1 MAKTRKKPIKKTRR
15 PVRAK
20 AAEAGELD
28 AQTSVRVRMYRQG
41 FGECFLLT
49 FPRLGQRFHML
60 INCGVLMG
68 TPNAE
73 PIMRDVVKDIAAVT
87 GGRLDVLVVTHPA
100 WDNVSGFF
108 QARKLFDRI
117 KVDQLWLGWPQ
128 DPTDSRARFLRR
140 RQRSLLGGPGKPRS
154 RTDEALDY
162 LRGKAKRVRYWRGGE
177 GPIALSG
184 VAGVRI
190 FVLGP
195 PSLDANL
202 QAVLSDNTST
212 CEIEPS
218 PFDQRDQIGF
228 DAAKEDSRF
237 VAYFGRAAVA
247 GHAAD
252 ASEEDEQWRRIDSE
266 REHLPSRVNLD
277 WERYRNDM
285 SLVLAIELIG
295 VRQESKVLLFP
306 GDAQLQSWLSWH
318 EHRWPAAA
326 TELNPKAMTCRE
338 LLGRT
343 VLYKVSHHGSD
354 YGTPRQYGL
363 EMMNSPELVALLPV
377 DEKMARVKRWN
388 LIPHPAVL
396 AALFQRTSGRIIRSD
411 RGLVPP
417 GPKVRNETRWKE
429 FRKGVQISDLSID
442 YQVEIPQ
449 FSAAER
455 RKSVENWT
463 TANERRVYL
472 VDKKLTGTI
481 KPAEAAEL
489 RELEK
494 LMDEYLSTTAP
505 TGFGLLAELRQDV
518 EEAKTRQPKG

>member
-1 MAKTRKKPIKKTRR
+1 
-15 PVRAK
+15 
-20 AAEAGELD
+20 
-28 AQTSVRVRMYRQG
+28 MYRQG
-41 FGECFLLT
+41 FGDCFLLT

-68 TPNAE
+68 TPNAQQT
-73 PIMRDVVKDIAAVT
+73 MRDVVRDIAAET

-100 WDNVSGFF
+100 WDNVSGFS
-108 QARKLFDRI
+108 QARELFDQMKI
-117 KVDQLWLGWPQ
+117 EELWLGWPEN
-128 DPTDSRARFLRR
+128 PTDSRARFLRR
-140 RQRSLLGGPGKPRS
+140 RQRSFFGGAGKPPS
-154 RTDEALDY
+154 RTDEVLNY
-162 LRGKAKRVRYWRGGE
+162 LRGKVDRVRYWRGGE
-177 GPIALSG
+177 GPVALSG

-202 QAVLSDNTST
+202 QAVLSDNAGTGV
-212 CEIEPS
+212 EPS
-218 PFDQRDQIGF
+218 PFDKRDQISF
-228 DAAKEDSRF
+228 DAAKGDSRF
-237 VAYFGRAAVA
+237 AAYFGRAA
-247 GHAAD
+247 GTGDAAD
-252 ASEEDEQWRRIDSE
+252 ASETNEQWRRIDSE
-266 REHLPSRVNLD
+266 GERLPSRVNLD

-295 VRQESKVLLFP
+295 VRHESKVLLFP

-318 EHRWPAAA
+318 EHRWSAAA
-326 TELNPKAMTCRE
+326 TEIDPKAMTCRE

-377 DEKMARVKRWN
+377 DEKMAKFKHWY

-411 RGLVPP
+411 RGLISP
-417 GPKVRNETRWKE
+417 GPKVRNESRWKE
-429 FRKGVQISDLSID
+429 FRKAVQVSDLSID
-442 YQVEIPQ
+442 YHVEIPQ

-455 RKSVENWT
+455 RRSVENST

-472 VDKKLTGTI
+472 VDKKLAGTI

-518 EEAKTRQPKG
+518 EEARTRQPKE